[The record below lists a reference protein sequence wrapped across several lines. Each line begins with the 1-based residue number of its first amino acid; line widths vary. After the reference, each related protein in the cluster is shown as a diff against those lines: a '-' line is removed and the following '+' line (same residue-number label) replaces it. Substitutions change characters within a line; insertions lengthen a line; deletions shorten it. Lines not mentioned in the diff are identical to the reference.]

1 MYFTVVTDPASNS
14 SNTLSTAVNWPDSY
28 ESDDM
33 LSSQYVQVSPQFH
46 SQSSKVN
53 TRIHTYI
60 PVPSHIQPSFPLL
73 AHISSYGHPIYPFIY
88 THTSSYVA
96 PPPVVAALHFPYMH
110 VLQNTTHAT
119 TAQNVPNSP
128 HISAPQANIACISPV
143 VQAYTSRF
151 PDYGASNH
159 LTNVAPNPHVT
170 TQYTGAGNVL
180 VGNGSSLHMLLLPQL
195 CLQLDNFNYRIC
207 FIHLILLRIYFPS
220 LSFPGTTRCILSFTL
235 LTA

>member
-53 TRIHTYI
+53 TRIHTSI

-128 HISAPQANIACISPV
+128 HISCGTLLHKPILHVSPLWFKHTQAGFLTMEPAI
-143 VQAYTSRF
+143 TS
-151 PDYGASNH
+151 
-159 LTNVAPNPHVT
+159 
-170 TQYTGAGNVL
+170 Q
-180 VGNGSSLHMLLLPQL
+180 MLLP
-195 CLQLDNFNYRIC
+195 
-207 FIHLILLRIYFPS
+207 ILM
-220 LSFPGTTRCILSFTL
+220 
-235 LTA
+235 